1 MQKVIKIDDTSVGL
15 RIDKWI
21 KFFLT
26 KIPQSLVEKDLRN
39 GKIKVN
45 KKKVKSSYKLK
56 KSDQIFLFNISY
68 KILSRK
74 KIRHAGTRKRFKFS
88 FFPIN
93 LLTKVSKIGKF

>member
-56 KSDQIFLFNISY
+56 KSDQISLYN
-68 KILSRK
+68 
-74 KIRHAGTRKRFKFS
+74 AFS
-88 FFPIN
+88 SDM
-93 LLTKVSKIGKF
+93 SKAVARPKQFSI